1 MNNPSASPAASPTQ
15 TSGTGV
21 STGEPATSYE
31 ASFEERSAAIF
42 GNDEASSSKAAD
54 EPAAAAPS
62 PAPSTPADSPVAS
75 EDEAAAA
82 RRERLAKLQA
92 QEAASVDAKNRT
104 KADNELRQRLAA
116 AEKRADEAERMAAQR
131 IDLTNLTEAQ
141 FFEHAARAKVTP
153 QRLGEWLREQTQNPE
168 LAASRAVET
177 ALQPKL
183 TEIEKRLA
191 EKEARLDAFLA
202 EQANA
207 ASAREESEA
216 FQQFATYTASNAVTS
231 PRAAAFMR
239 EFGPEEY
246 RKVATSVA
254 ASLPPNAGPQALLDS
269 LEENFA
275 KLARVYAP
283 SGAAAKPS
291 IPQHTPGAAKP
302 MTTVSN
308 TLAQTRASV
317 VNEDTEWASLPFE
330 ERSARVF
337 GR

>member
-1 MNNPSASPAASPTQ
+1 VNNPSTNGSPAA
-15 TSGTGV
+15 TSGNGV
-21 STGEPATSYE
+21 APATE
-31 ASFEERSAAIF
+31 AAPASNFESDFAARSAALF
-42 GNDEASSSKAAD
+42 GTEASPQAPD
-54 EPAAAAPS
+54 ENVDG
-62 PAPSTPADSPVAS
+62 STPASPTADASTVAS
-75 EDEAAAA
+75 EDDAAAAA
-82 RRERLAKLQA
+82 RRERLAALSA
-92 QEAASVDAKNRT
+92 REAGSVDAKNRA
-104 KADNELRQRLAA
+104 KAEAELRQRLAS
-116 AEKRADEAERMAAQR
+116 AEKRAEEAERMAGQR
-131 IDLTNLTEAQ
+131 IDITNLTEAQ

-168 LAASRAVET
+168 LAASRAVES

-191 EKEARLDAFLA
+191 EKEARLDAFLS
-202 EQANA
+202 EQA
-207 ASAREESEA
+207 SAKADMEEAQA
-216 FQQFATYTASNAVTS
+216 FQGFASFTASNAVTS

-283 SGAAAKPS
+283 SGAPAKPS
-291 IPQHTPGAAKP
+291 IPQPNPGAAKP

-317 VNEDTEWASLPFE
+317 VDEDTEWASLPFE
-330 ERSARVF
+330 ERSSRLF
-337 GR
+337 R

>member
-1 MNNPSASPAASPTQ
+1 MNNPSASPASPAA
-15 TSGTGV
+15 TSGNGV
-21 STGEPATSYE
+21 APATE
-31 ASFEERSAAIF
+31 AAPSFESSFEARSAALF
-42 GNDEASSSKAAD
+42 GTDDASSQAAD
-54 EPAAAAPS
+54 DPAAATPPPAS
-62 PAPSTPADSPVAS
+62 PDAAASPVAS
-75 EDEAAAA
+75 EDDAAAAA

-92 QEAASVDAKNRT
+92 QEAASVDAKNRS

-116 AEKRADEAERMAAQR
+116 AEKRAEEAERMVALR
-131 IDLTNLTEAQ
+131 IDPSTLDERS
-141 FFEHAARAKVTP
+141 FFEAAAKAKVTP

-191 EKEARLDAFLA
+191 EKEARVDAFLA
-202 EQANA
+202 QQEQ
-207 ASAREESEA
+207 READAQEAQA
-216 FQQFATYTASNAVTS
+216 FQSFATFTANNAVTS

-239 EFGPEEY
+239 EFGADEY
-246 RKVATSVA
+246 RKVATSIA
-254 ASLPPNAGPQALLDS
+254 AALPPNAGPQALLDS

-283 SGAAAKPS
+283 SGAAAKTS
-291 IPQHTPGAAKP
+291 IPQSNPGAAKP

-317 VNEDTEWASLPFE
+317 VDEDTEWASLPFE
-330 ERSARVF
+330 ERSARLF
-337 GR
+337 R